1 MTLAA
6 DWVTISA
13 LATAAGTLVLAL
25 ATFASVRSANR
36 AARVAER
43 SLLAGLRPLLVPSH
57 LEDSAQKV
65 AFIGSRYL
73 VVPGGSATAECTDE
87 SILMAASLRN
97 VGSGIAVLQ
106 GWHFYPQLDPRAD
119 YPPPADFT
127 RFTRDIYIA
136 VGDAGFWQGTFR
148 DPSAAAFAEAR
159 QTLEGHGAWMVD
171 VLYSDAEGGQRI
183 ISRYS
188 MNPRADGDG
197 WLVAA
202 GRHWSVDGV
211 DPRYG

>member
-1 MTLAA
+1 MPLAA

-13 LATAAGTLVLAL
+13 LATAGGTLILAI

-43 SLLAGLRPLLVPSH
+43 SLLAGLRPLFVPSR
-57 LEDSAQKV
+57 LEDPAQKV
-65 AFIGSRYL
+65 AFADGKYL
-73 VVPGGSATAECTDE
+73 QVPGGSAAAECSDE
-87 SILMAASLRN
+87 AVLIAASIRN
-97 VGSGIAVLQ
+97 VGTGIGVLQ
-106 GWHFYPQLDPRAD
+106 GWHFRPEIDARAEHR
-119 YPPPADFT
+119 PPDEFT
-127 RFTRDIYIA
+127 RLTRDIYLA
-136 VGDAGFWQGTFR
+136 AGEVGFWQGTFR
-148 DPSAAAFAEAR
+148 DPSSDAFAAARRVLEAGAE
-159 QTLEGHGAWMVD
+159 WMVD

-188 MNPRADGDG
+188 MRPRQDGG
-197 WLVAA
+197 WLVIA